1 MTQRA
6 AGKSL
11 KNGACVTQATDS
23 IETRASAAAA
33 PMRCELNGRAA
44 TTDELRALAL
54 TNYGHFTVLK
64 VNDGGV
70 RGLDLHLARLDVGTR
85 ELFGQPIDRDAV
97 RAHLRRAL
105 AGWHGDAMVR
115 ITVFSRAF
123 DREHPARAFAPDV
136 LVTVTSPRHADAA
149 PVRLK
154 TFHHERALPAIKHV
168 GTFALF
174 HHRRLAQQAGFD
186 DALFVDAS
194 GAISEASI
202 WNIGFFDGASVVWP
216 IAPQL
221 HGVSMQ
227 LIDNGL
233 RARGIASTSRRV
245 TREDV
250 PAFRSAFL
258 TNCGCPV
265 RGVASIDDAAFAVD
279 ADFERLLGACHA
291 SNPLQA
297 I

>member
-1 MTQRA
+1 
-6 AGKSL
+6 
-11 KNGACVTQATDS
+11 
-23 IETRASAAAA
+23 
-33 PMRCELNGRAA
+33 MRCELNGRVASA
-44 TTDELRALAL
+44 DDLRALAL
-54 TNYGHFTVLK
+54 TNYGHFTALQASSR
-64 VNDGGV
+64 GV
-70 RGLDLHLARLDVGTR
+70 RGLDLHLARLDAGTR
-85 ELFGQPIDRDAV
+85 ELFGQSLDAHAV
-97 RAHLRRAL
+97 RAHLRSAL
-105 AGWHGDAMVR
+105 AGWNGDAAVR

-136 LVTVTSPRHADAA
+136 LVTVTAPRSADST

-154 TFHHERALPAIKHV
+154 TFLHERALPTIKHI
-168 GTFALF
+168 GTFSLF

-202 WNIGFFDGASVVWP
+202 WNIGFFDGTSVVWP

-227 LIDNGL
+227 LIHDGL
-233 RARGIASTSRRV
+233 RARGIASTARRV
-245 TREDV
+245 TREDI
-250 PAFRSAFL
+250 ATFRSAFL

-265 RGVASIDDAAFAVD
+265 RAVASIDDVGLAVG
-279 ADFERLLGACHA
+279 ADFERVLAACHA
-291 SNPLQA
+291 ASPLQT

>member
-1 MTQRA
+1 
-6 AGKSL
+6 
-11 KNGACVTQATDS
+11 VTQPTES
-23 IETRASAAAA
+23 IEARASASVA
-33 PMRCELNGRAA
+33 PMRCELNGRTASA
-44 TTDELRALAL
+44 DDLRALAL
-54 TNYGHFTVLK
+54 TNYGHFTALQVHER
-64 VNDGGV
+64 GV
-70 RGLDLHLARLDVGTR
+70 RGLDLHLARLDAGTR
-85 ELFGQPIDRDAV
+85 ELFGQPIDERAV
-97 RAHLRRAL
+97 RAHLRNAL
-105 AGWHGDAMVR
+105 AGWSGDAAVR

-123 DREHPARAFAPDV
+123 DREHPARTFAPDV
-136 LVTVTSPRHADAA
+136 LVTVSAPRATDSA

-154 TFHHERALPAIKHV
+154 TFPHERALPAIKHV

-202 WNIGFFDGASVVWP
+202 WNIGFFDGTGVVWP

-233 RARGIASTSRRV
+233 RARGISSTSRRV
-245 TREDV
+245 TREDL
-250 PAFRSAFL
+250 PTFRAAFL
-258 TNCGCPV
+258 TNCGNPV
-265 RGVASIDDAAFAVD
+265 RAVASIDDVELAVD
-279 ADFERLLGACHA
+279 ADFERTLVASHA
-291 SNPLQA
+291 ANPLQP

>member
-1 MTQRA
+1 MTQP
-6 AGKSL
+6 
-11 KNGACVTQATDS
+11 TDP

-33 PMRCELNGRAA
+33 PLRCELNGHPASA
-44 TTDELRALAL
+44 DDLRALAL
-54 TNYGHFTVLK
+54 TNYGHFTALQA
-64 VNDGGV
+64 NDGGV
-70 RGLDLHLARLDVGTR
+70 RGLDLHLARLDAGTQA
-85 ELFGQPIDRDAV
+85 LFGTSLNAGHV
-97 RAHLRRAL
+97 REYLRRAL
-105 AGWHGDAMVR
+105 AGSNGNAAVR

-123 DREHPARAFAPDV
+123 DRDRPSRTFAPDV
-136 LVTVTSPRHADAA
+136 LVTVTPPRRVDPA

-174 HHRRLAQQAGFD
+174 HHRRLAQRAGYD

-202 WNIGFFDGASVVWP
+202 WNIGFFDGAGVVWP

-227 LIDNGL
+227 LIDRGL
-233 RARGIASTSRRV
+233 HARGIATTSRRV
-245 TREDV
+245 TRDDL
-250 PAFRSAFL
+250 ATFRSAFL

-265 RGVASIDDAAFAVD
+265 QAVAAIDDVVLAID
-279 ADFERLLGACHA
+279 ADLAATLAAAHA
-291 SNPLQA
+291 ANPPQP

>member
-1 MTQRA
+1 M
-6 AGKSL
+6 
-11 KNGACVTQATDS
+11 TQATDS
-23 IETRASAAAA
+23 IETRASAAAT
-33 PMRCELNGRAA
+33 PVRCELNGRPA
-44 TTDELRALAL
+44 TADDLRALAL
-54 TNYGHFTVLK
+54 TNYGHFTALQA
-64 VNDGGV
+64 NEGGV
-70 RGLDLHLARLDVGTR
+70 RGLDLHLARLDAGTR
-85 ELFGQPIDRDAV
+85 ELFGTSLDTELV
-97 RAHLRRAL
+97 RARLRTAL
-105 AGWHGDAMVR
+105 AGWKGDAAVR

-123 DREHPARAFAPDV
+123 DREHPSRTFAPDV
-136 LVTVTSPRHADAA
+136 LVTVSPARRPDTT

-202 WNIGFFDGASVVWP
+202 WNIGFFDGTGIVWP

-245 TREDV
+245 TRGDL
-250 PAFRSAFL
+250 ATFRSAFL

-265 RGVASIDDAAFAVD
+265 RAVASIDDVALAVD
-279 ADFERLLGACHA
+279 ADLERTLAACHA
-291 SNPLQA
+291 ANPLQA

>member
-1 MTQRA
+1 MTQP
-6 AGKSL
+6 
-11 KNGACVTQATDS
+11 TES
-23 IETRASAAAA
+23 IEMRASASVA

-44 TTDELRALAL
+44 SADDLRALAL
-54 TNYGHFTVLK
+54 TNYGHFTALQVHERR
-64 VNDGGV
+64 V
-70 RGLDLHLARLDVGTR
+70 RGLDLHLARLDAGTR
-85 ELFGQPIDRDAV
+85 ELFGTPIDEGIV
-97 RAHLRRAL
+97 RAHLRAAL
-105 AGWHGDAMVR
+105 AGWIGDAAVR

-136 LVTVTSPRHADAA
+136 LVTVTSPRGTDATR
-149 PVRLK
+149 VRLK

-174 HHRRLAQQAGFD
+174 HHRRLAQQAGYD

-194 GAISEASI
+194 GAISETSI
-202 WNIGFFDGASVVWP
+202 WNIGFFDGAGVVWP

-227 LIDNGL
+227 LIDQGL

-245 TREDV
+245 SREDL
-250 PAFRSAFL
+250 ATFRAAFL

-265 RGVASIDDAAFAVD
+265 RAVASIDDVELPVD
-279 ADFERLLGACHA
+279 AEFERVLAACHA
-291 SNPLQA
+291 DHPLQP